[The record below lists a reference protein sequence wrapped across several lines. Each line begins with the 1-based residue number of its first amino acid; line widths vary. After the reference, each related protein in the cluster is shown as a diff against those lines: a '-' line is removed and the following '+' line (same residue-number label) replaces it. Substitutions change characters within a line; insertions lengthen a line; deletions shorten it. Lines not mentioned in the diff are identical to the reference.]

1 MFPFRIRKSKK
12 RLKEAIQEL
21 ESKYD
26 EEKQEK
32 QEDLSV
38 FLNENAD
45 MPIEEI
51 NVTYPVIPPFQ
62 FANIRYDPA
71 KNDLVYS
78 PAEPVLTKKEGNY
91 LSTISLLL
99 ENIRVDPDVLLENKE
114 EHLRKMIAE
123 IMDKYGMQ
131 LSEFQREKITYL
143 LAKEYTGNSWIEVPM
158 NDRYIEDISCNG
170 AGVPLYIYHRIFE
183 SIRTNVTIPEL
194 ELNRFVLKLAQSCG
208 KYISIA
214 QPITDASLPDGSRL
228 NLTLGTEVTKKGSTF
243 TIRKFKRDP
252 ISPVELIR
260 YGSASSELFA
270 FLWVLLQYNR
280 SVLVSG
286 STAAGKTT
294 FLNALCMFLRQEAKI
309 VSIEDTPEIN
319 IFHDNW
325 IQSVTR
331 VGFGRGSGSS
341 DVSGISGISKSSG
354 DIALYDLL
362 AASLRQRPDYII
374 VGEVRGSEAYTMF
387 QAISVGHPS
396 LGTVHSGSLPE
407 LLSRL
412 ESQPMN
418 VPRALIS
425 SLDSVV
431 FASIVPRER
440 EGSDMR
446 KVRRVKS
453 VVEVLDLSVDTGD
466 LLTNEVITW
475 DPVDDRF
482 VFGKSFIFDSIQQ
495 EFGVKE
501 RYLKEEVM
509 KRSAV
514 LDYMYERNITDFRDV
529 TKVVQEYYIKPD
541 DTYAM
546 AREAL
551 DT

>member
-1 MFPFRIRKSKK
+1 MFPFLIRKKK
-12 RLKEAIQEL
+12 KNLKEAIQEL
-21 ESKYD
+21 EIRYTDEK
-26 EEKQEK
+26 EEKQ
-32 QEDLSV
+32 DDISA
-38 FLNENAD
+38 FLTANAD

-51 NVTYPVIPPFQ
+51 NVTYPVLPPFQ
-62 FANIRYDPA
+62 FANIKYDPA
-71 KNDLVYS
+71 NNDLVYS
-78 PAEPVLTKKEGNY
+78 PAEPILTKEEKNY

-99 ENIRVDPDVLLENKE
+99 ENIRVDPDVLLGDKE
-114 EHLRKMIAE
+114 EFLRRMIAD
-123 IMDKYGMQ
+123 IMDRYGMR
-131 LSEFQREKITYL
+131 LDMFQREKITYFL
-143 LAKEYTGNSWIEVPM
+143 TKEYTGYGWIEIPM
-158 NDRYIEDISCNG
+158 NDRYIEDVSCNG
-170 AGVPLYIYHRIFE
+170 ADVPLYIYHRVFE
-183 SIRTNVTIPEL
+183 SIRANITIPEL
-194 ELNRFVLKLAQSCG
+194 ELNRFVLKLAQASG

-214 QPITDASLPDGSRL
+214 QPITDASLPDGSRI

-252 ISPVELIR
+252 ISPIELMR
-260 YGSASSELFA
+260 YGSVSSELFA

-294 FLNALCMFLRQEAKI
+294 FLNALCMFLRREAKI

-325 IQSVTR
+325 IQAATR
-331 VGFGRGSGSS
+331 TGFGQGGGASGL
-341 DVSGISGISKSSG
+341 SGTTKSSG

-362 AASLRQRPDYII
+362 TAALRQRPDYII
-374 VGEVRGSEAYTMF
+374 VGEVRGTEAYTMF

-396 LGTVHSGSLPE
+396 LGTVHSGSFPQ

-412 ESQPMN
+412 ESKPMN
-418 VPRALIS
+418 VPRALLS

-431 FASIVPRER
+431 FASIVPRDTD
-440 EGSDMR
+440 GTDMR

-475 DPVDDRF
+475 DPVNDRF
-482 VFGKSFIFDSIQQ
+482 EFGKSFIFDSIRQ

-501 RYLKEEVM
+501 SYLKEEM
-509 KRSAV
+509 RRRTAV
-514 LDYMYERNITDFRDV
+514 LDYMYERNITDFKDV
-529 TKVVQEYYIKPD
+529 TRIIQEYYTRPD
-541 DTYAM
+541 ETYAM
-546 AREAL
+546 VHEAL
-551 DT
+551 NT

>member
-1 MFPFRIRKSKK
+1 MFPFLIRKRKK
-12 RLKEAIQEL
+12 KLKEAIQEL
-21 ESKYD
+21 ESRYIEEE
-26 EEKQEK
+26 EEKQ
-32 QEDLSV
+32 DDISA
-38 FLNENAD
+38 FLTANAD

-51 NVTYPVIPPFQ
+51 NVTYPVLPPFQ
-62 FANIRYDPA
+62 FANIKYDPA
-71 KNDLVYS
+71 NNDLVYS
-78 PAEPVLTKKEGNY
+78 PAEPILTKEEKNY

-99 ENIRVDPDVLLENKE
+99 ENIRVDPDVLLGDKE
-114 EHLRKMIAE
+114 EFLRRMIAD
-123 IMDKYGMQ
+123 IMDRYGMR
-131 LSEFQREKITYL
+131 LDMFQREKITYFL
-143 LAKEYTGNSWIEVPM
+143 TKEYTGYGWIEIPM
-158 NDRYIEDISCNG
+158 NDRYIEDVSCNG
-170 AGVPLYIYHRIFE
+170 ADVPLYIYHRVFE
-183 SIRTNVTIPEL
+183 SIRANITIPEL
-194 ELNRFVLKLAQSCG
+194 ELNRFVLKLTQASG

-214 QPITDASLPDGSRL
+214 QPITDASLTDGSRI

-252 ISPVELIR
+252 ISPIELMK
-260 YGSASSELFA
+260 YGSVTSELFA

-294 FLNALCMFLRQEAKI
+294 FLNALCMFLRREAKV

-325 IQSVTR
+325 IQAATR
-331 VGFGRGSGSS
+331 TGFGQGGGAA
-341 DVSGISGISKSSG
+341 GISGVTKSSG

-362 AASLRQRPDYII
+362 TAALRQRPDYII
-374 VGEVRGSEAYTMF
+374 VGEVRGTEAYTMF

-396 LGTVHSGSLPE
+396 LGTVHSGSFPQ

-412 ESQPMN
+412 ESKPMN
-418 VPRALIS
+418 VPRALLS

-431 FASIVPRER
+431 FASIVPRETD
-440 EGSDMR
+440 GTDMR

-475 DPVDDRF
+475 DPVNDRF
-482 VFGKSFIFDSIQQ
+482 EFGKSFIFDSIQQ

-501 RYLKEEVM
+501 SYLKEEM
-509 KRSAV
+509 R
-514 LDYMYERNITDFRDV
+514 RRTDGHGLHV
-529 TKVVQEYYIKPD
+529 
-541 DTYAM
+541 
-546 AREAL
+546 
-551 DT
+551 

>member
-1 MFPFRIRKSKK
+1 MFPFLIRKKK
-12 RLKEAIQEL
+12 KNLKEAIQEL
-21 ESKYD
+21 EIRYTDEK
-26 EEKQEK
+26 EEKQ
-32 QEDLSV
+32 DDISA
-38 FLNENAD
+38 FLTANAD

-51 NVTYPVIPPFQ
+51 NVTYPVLPPFQ

-71 KNDLVYS
+71 NNDLVYS
-78 PAEPVLTKKEGNY
+78 PAEPLLTKQEENY

-99 ENIRVDPDVLLENKE
+99 ENIKVDPDVLLGDKE
-114 EHLRKMIAE
+114 EFLRRMIAD
-123 IMDKYGMQ
+123 IMDRYGMR
-131 LSEFQREKITYL
+131 LDTFQREKITYFL
-143 LAKEYTGNSWIEVPM
+143 TKEYTGYGWIEIPM

-170 AGVPLYIYHRIFE
+170 AGVPLYIYHRVFE
-183 SIRTNVTIPEL
+183 SIRANITIPEL
-194 ELNRFVLKLAQSCG
+194 ELNRFVLKLAQASG
-208 KYISIA
+208 KYISIS
-214 QPITDASLPDGSRL
+214 QPITDASLPDGSRI

-252 ISPVELIR
+252 ISPIELMK
-260 YGSASSELFA
+260 YGSVSSELFA

-294 FLNALCMFLRQEAKI
+294 FLNALCMFLRREAKI

-325 IQSVTR
+325 IQAATR
-331 VGFGRGSGSS
+331 TGFGQGGGASGL
-341 DVSGISGISKSSG
+341 SGTTKSSG

-362 AASLRQRPDYII
+362 TAALRQRPDYII
-374 VGEVRGSEAYTMF
+374 VGEVRGTEAYTMF

-396 LGTVHSGSLPE
+396 LGTVHSGSFPQ

-412 ESQPMN
+412 ESKPMN
-418 VPRALIS
+418 VPRALLS

-431 FASIVPRER
+431 FASIVPRETD
-440 EGSDMR
+440 GTDMR

-466 LLTNEVITW
+466 LLTNEVIAW

-482 VFGKSFIFDSIQQ
+482 EFGKSFIFDSIQQ

-501 RYLKEEVM
+501 SYLKEEM
-509 KRSAV
+509 RRRTAV

-529 TKVVQEYYIKPD
+529 TRVIQEYYTRPD
-541 DTYAM
+541 ETYAM
-546 AREAL
+546 VCEAL
-551 DT
+551 NT

>member
-1 MFPFRIRKSKK
+1 M
-12 RLKEAIQEL
+12 KEAIQKL
-21 ESKYD
+21 ESEYD
-26 EEKQEK
+26 EEKEEEQK
-32 QEDLSV
+32 DLSV
-38 FLNENAD
+38 FLTENAD

-71 KNDLVYS
+71 NNDLVYS
-78 PAEPVLTKKEGNY
+78 PAEPALTKKEENY

-114 EHLRKMIAE
+114 EHLRRMIAE
-123 IMDKYGMQ
+123 IMDKYGMK
-131 LSEFQREKITYL
+131 LSEFQREKIMYL
-143 LAKEYTGNSWIEVPM
+143 LSKEYTGNGWIEVPM

-170 AGVPLYIYHRIFE
+170 ADVPLYIYHRVFE
-183 SIRTNVTIPEL
+183 SIRTSITIPEL
-194 ELNRFVLKLAQSCG
+194 KLNQFVLKLAQSCG
-208 KYISIA
+208 KYISIT

-252 ISPVELIR
+252 ISPIELMK
-260 YGSASSELFA
+260 YGSVSGELFA
-270 FLWVLLQYNR
+270 FLWILLQYNR

-319 IFHDNW
+319 IFHNNW

-331 VGFGRGSGSS
+331 VGFGRGGGSS
-341 DVSGISGISKSSG
+341 GISGISGVSGISKSSG

-396 LGTVHSGSLPE
+396 LGTVHSGSLSE

-440 EGSDMR
+440 EGSSDMR

-453 VVEVLDLSVDTGD
+453 VVEVLDLSTDTGD

-482 VFGKSFIFDSIQQ
+482 VFGKSFIFDSIRQ

-501 RYLKEEVM
+501 SYLKEELR

-514 LDYMYERNITDFRDV
+514 LNYMYEQNITDFRDV

-541 DTYAM
+541 ETYAI